1 MELFFTD
8 PGEFRPPR
16 VHTSSRGMTLGL
28 WGRNLGLYFD
38 NSRWRRAPMSSRTVR
53 LIDTAEATAENS
65 SCDYAAGAELPL
77 PCAGKLSF
85 VERLKLRLKS
95 DDDLVAALQN
105 NEPDALTVLFA
116 RHSALVFRIARRIL
130 RNDAEAEDAVQQVF
144 LDVFRSAAQFDPAKG
159 SFKVWLLMFA
169 YHRTFN
175 RRRQLLTRGHYA
187 SESVDDALG
196 SELSQGAARPFA
208 FSPAETAVL
217 VEQVLESIQ
226 PRQRRAIELIYYEG
240 LTAEEAAQ
248 ITGESVRVVR
258 HNLYR
263 GLEKL
268 RAVLYRD
275 RDDHRGPKR
284 EKPREGRRK

>member
-1 MELFFTD
+1 
-8 PGEFRPPR
+8 
-16 VHTSSRGMTLGL
+16 
-28 WGRNLGLYFD
+28 
-38 NSRWRRAPMSSRTVR
+38 MSSRTIR
-53 LIDTAEATAENS
+53 LLETNPAAATAEVS
-65 SCDYAAGAELPL
+65 PRDQVSGGELPL
-77 PCAGKLSF
+77 PGVRKISF
-85 VERLKLRLKS
+85 VGRLKLRLKS
-95 DDDLVAALQN
+95 DEELLVALQN

-116 RHSALVFRIARRIL
+116 RYSALVFRIARRIL

-144 LDVFRSAAQFDPAKG
+144 LDVFRSAAQFNPAKA

-175 RRRQLLTRGHYA
+175 RRRHLVAKGYYDA
-187 SESVDDALG
+187 GSVDDALG
-196 SELSQGAARPFA
+196 CELSRGAGRPFA

-226 PRQRRAIELIYYEG
+226 PRQRRAIELVYYEG
-240 LTAEEAAQ
+240 LTAEEAAK

-268 RAVLYRD
+268 RAVLCQDAHSNRD
-275 RDDHRGPKR
+275 RGSK
-284 EKPREGRRK
+284 KQTRRSRT